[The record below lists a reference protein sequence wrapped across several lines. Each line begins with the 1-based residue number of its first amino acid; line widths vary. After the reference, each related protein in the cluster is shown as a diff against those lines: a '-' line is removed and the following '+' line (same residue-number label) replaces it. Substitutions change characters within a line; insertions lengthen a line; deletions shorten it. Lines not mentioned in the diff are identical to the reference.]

1 MTNITNKEFTMSD
14 FLTITADNAPVP
26 EQQAQKDPRFWK
38 PTIKNKDKEYQ
49 AQVRLLPRGVDGIKN
64 KLEPSVCLQTHHLKN
79 LKHKVFLT
87 IKCPK
92 TLDEYA
98 YCPICEAAW
107 GIYNAGKAVNDK
119 NMMKEGTSRLPTES
133 HLINTF
139 IRNDITQPANNGLV
153 KIWEHTKKQN
163 TVLFAP
169 TKDAATDPNKK
180 SLKKVEKFFPYS
192 PKAGRDYVV
201 IVTENPENGMA
212 SYESSEW
219 DSEGFTDL
227 ASSNEEIMAILDKCY
242 DLGEFFNDIPS
253 TEVLAQKYTEF
264 CNRVEEKERLALLN
278 GKGGSSVGSTP
289 AGNSAPAGKPA
300 TTGNAKDFFGGAKTN
315 ADAPKEEPPKPAP
328 KAQQAVMEEES
339 TLDEEEL
346 PF

>member
-1 MTNITNKEFTMSD
+1 MSD

-26 EQQAQKDPRFWK
+26 EQNNDTQKDVRFWK

-49 AQVRLLPRGVDGIKN
+49 AQIRPLPRGVEGIKN
-64 KLEPSVCLQTHHLKN
+64 KLHPSVPLQTHHLKS

-92 TLDEYA
+92 TLGENE

-107 GIYNAGKAVNDK
+107 AIYNAGKERNDK
-119 NMMKEGTSRLPTES
+119 LMMKEGTSRLSTES
-133 HLINTF
+133 HLMNIF
-139 IRNDITQPANNGLV
+139 VRNDITQPANTGLV

-169 TKDAATDPNKK
+169 TKDVVTDPNKK
-180 SLKKVEKFFPYS
+180 SLKKVEKFYPYS

-201 IVTENPENGMA
+201 IVTENPENEMA

-219 DSEGFTDL
+219 DSEGLTDL
-227 ASSNEEIMAILDKCY
+227 AGTNDEIMAILDKCY
-242 DLGEFFNDIPS
+242 DLNEFISNIPS
-253 TEVLAQKYTEF
+253 AEVLAQKYTEF
-264 CNRVEEKERLALLN
+264 CTRVEEKERLAILN
-278 GKGGSSVGSTP
+278 GKGGSTTGSGHV
-289 AGNSAPAGKPA
+289 GNSTPAGKPA
-300 TTGNAKDFFGGAKTN
+300 STGNAGDFFKGGKTN
-315 ADAPKEEPPKPAP
+315 DEAPKEAP
-328 KAQQAVMEEES
+328 KEAPSASSDEDVMV
-339 TLDEEEL
+339 DEEEL